1 MFSEKS
7 IENPEKIKDLLKYD
21 PITGVFIW
29 IGKSASRANRVK
41 IGSKAGSYDPKG
53 YIIISIFKVR
63 ILAHRLAW
71 YFVHGEF
78 PKNNIDHI
86 NCDPSDNRIENLR
99 DISQAINSQNSRTA
113 RVNNKSGYLGVHFSK
128 VSNKWT
134 SQITIDRKCKSLGF
148 FKSPEEAHKAYL
160 KAKRELHEGCT
171 I

>member
-7 IENPEKIKDLLKYD
+7 IENPEKIKELLQYD
-21 PITGVFIW
+21 PISGIFTW
-29 IGKSASRANRVK
+29 IGKSATRANRIK
-41 IGSKAGSYDPKG
+41 IGSKAGSKHNKG
-53 YIIISIFKVR
+53 YISISIFGIP

-113 RVNNKSGYLGVHFSK
+113 RVNNKSGYLGVHFAK
-128 VSNKWT
+128 GSNKWT
-134 SQITIDRKCKSLGF
+134 SQITINRKCKSLGLF
-148 FKSPEEAHKAYL
+148 ETPEKAYEAYL